1 MQIFFEIDGGSPAAE
16 AVETTF
22 DVLQLI
28 AGLAIGFIAGFLVAF
43 ILLALLRIFPARNP
57 QLRPVYS
64 ATSKKIVVLL
74 SLIGAWTGADYS
86 LSRLESAAAPNWLG
100 KIDHIFLI
108 LIILATTWLIVGMV
122 NGVVGIIHAAIRQ
135 SSARRAKR
143 VQTQTQILQR
153 VIVVGIWLLGI
164 AGVLLT
170 FPGARAAGASVLASA
185 GVVSVVA
192 GLAAQT
198 TLSNVFAG
206 LQLAFSD
213 SLRVGDIV
221 YYQGAY
227 TSVEEITLTYVVLE
241 VWDGRRI
248 IVPST
253 KMVTEPFE
261 NWTRR
266 APEMTGE
273 VIWEVDWDLPITA
286 ARKQLEYLLSQTDL
300 WNGKTGILQ
309 IKAAE
314 NYRLRMRAVVS
325 AKDSATL
332 TDLQNYVREKM
343 VQWIQEEAPQAIP
356 HIRKCGGNAAD
367 FQAAQ
372 EETLRK
378 MAARLDK
385 EKPVLYLPA
394 DQGQV
399 AELLQSDEERTVTLS
414 LADIE
419 DFSEKAENG
428 VPSDSGID
436 KTQVMPKITAAL
448 AGEVSEK
455 SSKVAKGTAKG
466 TGKGVAKG
474 AGKSTAKSAGKSTNA
489 DKGADEGAGAD
500 IAKDGASNIAKS
512 ASTDTN
518 ASPGVLLAADG
529 SALTGQ
535 QEKIS
540 TAVREGHEASLF
552 TGSIAAEARRKNF
565 SGKREGEDEDE
576 VENAA
581 GGKAANIAAADVAE
595 VSDAPAGS
603 RSEKDD
609 GKTAEN

>member
-399 AELLQSDEERTVTLS
+399 AEILQSDEERTVTLS

-419 DFSEKAENG
+419 DFSESVENG
-428 VPSDSGID
+428 VLSDSGID
-436 KTQVMPKITAAL
+436 KTQVMPKITAEL
-448 AGEVSEK
+448 AGEVPGK
-455 SSKVAKGTAKG
+455 SSKAAKG
-466 TGKGVAKG
+466 TGKSAGKSGAKG
-474 AGKSTAKSAGKSTNA
+474 AGKSRNTGKGADKSADADIAKGGEQHTAKSASA
-489 DKGADEGAGAD
+489 DTAVN
-500 IAKDGASNIAKS
+500 S
-512 ASTDTN
+512 
-518 ASPGVLLAADG
+518 GVLLAADG
-529 SALTGQ
+529 SALTGK

>member
-372 EETLRK
+372 EKTLRK

-399 AELLQSDEERTVTLS
+399 AEILQSDEERTVTLS

-419 DFSEKAENG
+419 DFSESAENG
-428 VPSDSGID
+428 VLSDSGID
-436 KTQVMPKITAAL
+436 KTQVMPKITAEL
-448 AGEVSEK
+448 AGEVPGK
-455 SSKVAKGTAKG
+455 SSKAT
-466 TGKGVAKG
+466 KG
-474 AGKSTAKSAGKSTNA
+474 AGKSVGKSANA

-500 IAKDGASNIAKS
+500 IAKGGEQHTAKS
-512 ASTDTN
+512 ASADTAVN
-518 ASPGVLLAADG
+518 SGVLLAADG

-576 VENAA
+576 VEEVENAA

-603 RSEKDD
+603 RSEKD
-609 GKTAEN
+609 GNKTAEN